1 MATYLDFEHK
11 IEEIQEEIVS
21 AHAIANMNEV
31 ESLQEDLEKENIN
44 FDEVFNEVDGIL
56 VAGGF
61 GNRGINGKMEAIKYA
76 RENNKPFLGICLGM
90 QLAMIEFARNVLKLE
105 DANSV
110 EFDSETKNP
119 IIYLIDHFLDQNGK
133 QQIRT
138 HSTPLGGTMRLGSYK
153 CSVKTGSKLA
163 EAYNG
168 QKIISERHRHRFEAN
183 PKYRKS
189 FEKHGMEISG
199 ESDGLIEAIEI
210 KNHPWFVGVQF
221 HPESIMTDEG
231 KKILENFIMR
241 VKND

>member
-1 MATYLDFEHK
+1 
-11 IEEIQEEIVS
+11 
-21 AHAIANMNEV
+21 
-31 ESLQEDLEKENIN
+31 
-44 FDEVFNEVDGIL
+44 
-56 VAGGF
+56 
-61 GNRGINGKMEAIKYA
+61 
-76 RENNKPFLGICLGM
+76 M

-110 EFDSETKNP
+110 EFDPETKNP

-153 CSVKTGSKLA
+153 CLLKTGSKLA
-163 EAYNG
+163 EAYNS
-168 QKIISERHRHRFEAN
+168 QKVISERHRHRFEAN
-183 PKYRKS
+183 LKYRKS

-221 HPESIMTDEG
+221 HPEFTSRLQKPNPT
-231 KKILENFIMR
+231 ILAFIKSLKT
-241 VKND
+241 VH